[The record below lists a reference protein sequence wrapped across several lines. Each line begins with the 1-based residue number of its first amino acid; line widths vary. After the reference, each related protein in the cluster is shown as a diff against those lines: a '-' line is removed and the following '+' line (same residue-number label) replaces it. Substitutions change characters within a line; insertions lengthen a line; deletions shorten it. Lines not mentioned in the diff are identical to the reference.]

1 MVQKRYQVRFTKAAL
16 RDLSKAVSRYNSM
29 LTRYQ
34 KTGGKTIAKR
44 ADVSE
49 IKSSVKNTAEL
60 REYIKRLTDYRKVS
74 DFKTEQLPG
83 YRFKTT
89 RGERRSLNRLDTAAR
104 RRYNKEIGQLKKS
117 IVTASSEEIIND
129 ILPKIAELEARPVV
143 VSNIKNRQS
152 FAKILTRYEKERL
165 RPELIETGIT
175 LSHYLA
181 AFSAVGLENVT
192 GGREVFHKLSN
203 FSDRE
208 FAVWMA
214 ENDSIDIDF
223 IYDFGIAPR
232 AKVNQISARLG
243 MDIDNLL

>member
-1 MVQKRYQVRFTKAAL
+1 M

-34 KTGGKTIAKR
+34 KSGGKTIAKR

-60 REYIKRLTDYRKVS
+60 REYIKRLTDYRKLS

-83 YRFKTT
+83 YRFTT
-89 RGERRSLNRLDTAAR
+89 TKAERRTLKRLDTAAR
-104 RRYNKEIGQLKKS
+104 RRYNKEIERLKKS

-143 VSNIKNRQS
+143 VSNIKNRQT
-152 FAKILTRYEKERL
+152 FFKVLTRYEKERL
-165 RPELIETGIT
+165 RPELIETDIT
-175 LSHYLA
+175 LDHYLA
-181 AFSAVGLENVT
+181 AFLAVGLENVP
-192 GGREVFHKLSN
+192 GGGGEVYYKLANLSEK
-203 FSDRE
+203 E
-208 FAVWMA
+208 FAAWIA
-214 ENDSIDIDF
+214 ENDDIDIDF
-223 IYDFGIAPR
+223 LYDFGIAPQ

-243 MDIDNLL
+243 MDINNLL

>member
-1 MVQKRYQVRFTKAAL
+1 MAKKRYQVRFTKAAL

-60 REYIKRLTDYRKVS
+60 REYIKRLTDYRKLS

-83 YRFKTT
+83 YRFTT
-89 RGERRSLNRLDTAAR
+89 TKAERRTLKRLDTAAR
-104 RRYNKEIGQLKKS
+104 RRYNKEIVQLKKS
-117 IVTASSEEIIND
+117 IVTASSEDIIND

-143 VSNIKNRQS
+143 ISNIKNRQTFS
-152 FAKILTRYEKERL
+152 KVLTRYEKERL

-175 LSHYLA
+175 LDHFLA
-181 AFSAVGLENVT
+181 AFSAVGLENVA
-192 GGREVFHKLSN
+192 GGREVFHKLANLSE
-203 FSDRE
+203 RE
-208 FAVWMA
+208 FAAWMA
-214 ENDSIDIDF
+214 ENEAIDLDF
-223 IYDFGIAPR
+223 LYDFGIEPQ
-232 AKVNQISARLG
+232 AKVNQISSRLG
-243 MDIDNLL
+243 MDINRLL

>member
-1 MVQKRYQVRFTKAAL
+1 MAKRYQVRFTKAAL

-34 KTGGKTIAKR
+34 KSGGKTIAKR
-44 ADVSE
+44 ADVTE

-60 REYIKRLTDYRKVS
+60 REYIKRLTDYRKLS

-83 YRFKTT
+83 YRFTT
-89 RGERRSLNRLDTAAR
+89 TKAERRTLKRLDTAAR
-104 RRYNKEIGQLKKS
+104 RRYNKEIAQLRKS

-143 VSNIKNRQS
+143 VSNIKNRQT
-152 FAKILTRYEKERL
+152 FAKVLTRYEKERL

-175 LSHYLA
+175 LDHYLA
-181 AFSAVGLENVT
+181 AFLAVGLENVP
-192 GGREVFHKLSN
+192 GGREVYYKLANLSEK
-203 FSDRE
+203 E
-208 FAVWMA
+208 FAAWIA
-214 ENDSIDIDF
+214 KNDDIGIDF
-223 IYDFGIAPR
+223 LYDFGIAPQ

-243 MDIDNLL
+243 MDINNLL